1 MARIDLNAD
10 LGEGVA
16 EDVDGAL
23 LAVVTS
29 ANVACG
35 GHASDPRTMRQTVKA
50 ALELGLRIGAHP
62 SYPDR
67 ENFGR
72 VSVKMAPEAL
82 TASIVNQVQSL
93 IEVADDEGA
102 EVAYVKPHGALYND
116 AAWDPEIGRAVVGA
130 AARLSLPLMMLA
142 GSPLARAA
150 AVPIIREGF
159 IDRGYREDG
168 SLIPRSEDAALV
180 TDPERAAR
188 QAVALAP
195 SVDSLCVHSD
205 TPGALQLLRA
215 AREAL
220 EAGGYEIAA
229 R

>member
-1 MARIDLNAD
+1 MPAIDLNAD
-10 LGEGVA
+10 LGEGRCG
-16 EDVDGAL
+16 EVDEAL
-23 LAVVTS
+23 LALVTS

-35 GHASDPRTMRQTVKA
+35 GHTGDLDTMRRTVKA
-50 ALELGLRIGAHP
+50 ALELGVRIGAHP

-72 VSVKMAPEAL
+72 VTLEIPAAAL
-82 TASIVNQVQSL
+82 VSSIVEQVRSL
-93 IEVADDEGA
+93 VDVARAEGVQV
-102 EVAYVKPHGALYND
+102 EYFKPHGALYND
-116 AAWDPEIGRAVVGA
+116 AAWDPGVGQAAVEA
-130 AARLSLPLMMLA
+130 AAALSLPLMMLA

-168 SLIPRSEDAALV
+168 SLIPRSEDSALV
-180 TDPERAAR
+180 TDPDRAAR
-188 QAVALAP
+188 QAVALAS

-220 EAGGYEIAA
+220 ETAGYEIAA